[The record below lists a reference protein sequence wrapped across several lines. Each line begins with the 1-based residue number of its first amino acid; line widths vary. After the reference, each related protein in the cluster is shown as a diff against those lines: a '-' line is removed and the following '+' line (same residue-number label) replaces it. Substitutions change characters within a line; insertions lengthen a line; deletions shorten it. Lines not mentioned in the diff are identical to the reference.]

1 MKGNHPVAN
10 SERRLFTRRDSL
22 LNKMEQWAKYFAYVV
37 IIIATLVLIIWQFN
51 ILKHPVPRLVAINPV
66 TAIAF
71 IFSGFSFLLLATKT
85 PVPKKIL
92 LGRILACII
101 ILIGLLRIISRF
113 SELNIPIDTILF
125 NERLS
130 EESKGNMSNRMASNT
145 AFSFMLLGIALLLL
159 NVETRR
165 KKMPAQIIALIISF
179 IALLSIV
186 GYLYRVNTFYGT
198 LSYVPMAIHTAIS
211 FLLLSFAIFFV
222 NPGKGPMGELTSP
235 FTGSFIARFLVPA
248 AIIIPVLLG
257 FLRLQAAWSGI
268 VSLESGAALL
278 VLAIII
284 IFLVLTWFIVVS
296 LNKRD
301 YLKQETDHALRKSEE
316 QVQTIFNAAPDA
328 VIVMDEEGKIIQW
341 NPKAESI
348 LGWSRDEVVGK
359 LLSETII
366 PDRFREAHQKGM
378 KHFLRTGEG
387 PLLGKIVE
395 TCALTKSGNEIDVA
409 LNIAASS
416 RIKNR
421 YLFIGFLRDLTG
433 QKKAEE
439 KFKALLDSAPDAMII
454 ANEKGEIVL
463 INQQTETLFGYVRDE
478 LIGKP
483 VEILIPDDFRSRHK
497 GHRDQY
503 FSDPKVRAMGA
514 GLELFAMRRD
524 GTKFPVEISLSPLQT
539 EEGLLVSASVRD
551 ITDRK
556 KAEEKFRSL
565 LNAAPDATVIV
576 DEKGVIQMINLQ
588 TENLFGYSR
597 DEMIG
602 QPVEI
607 LIPEELRNKH
617 VHYRGNFFNAPR
629 IRNMGAGI
637 ELNAVKKNGTRF
649 PVEISLSPLQT
660 EEGLLVSASVRDIT
674 DRKKAEAKFRS
685 LLDAAPD
692 ATVIVNEKGE
702 IQMINQQTENLF
714 GYSRDEMIGQPVEI
728 LIPRDLRNKHVQH
741 RGDFFRTAKARTM
754 GAGIELNAIKKNGM
768 RFPVEISL
776 SPIQTEEGMLVSA
789 SVRDISLRKGLE
801 DKLKKTN
808 AELEAFT
815 YSVSHD
821 LRAPLRGIIGFTA
834 ILEEDYSSKL
844 DDEAMRITSVIK
856 NNTLKMGHLIDA
868 LLAFSRMGKQEIM
881 KIQINTQKMV
891 HEIVD
896 ELVQQNNRH
905 AAIGWNIHALL
916 PVNADINTI
925 RQVWINLISNAIKY
939 SGNKK
944 HPYIEID
951 SESRDGQIVFSVK
964 DNGVGFDQQYSHKLF
979 KVFQRLHSPEE
990 FEGTGVGLALV
1001 EKIVSRHGG
1010 KVWAKG
1016 EVDKGACFYFSLPL

>member
-1 MKGNHPVAN
+1 MKSDNHLVAN
-10 SERRLFTRRDSL
+10 SERMTFYRRDFL
-22 LNKMEQWAKYFAYVV
+22 LKKMEQWAKYFAYVV
-37 IIIATLVLIIWQFN
+37 IIISTLILIIWQFN
-51 ILKHPVPRLVAINPV
+51 ILKRPVPRLAAMNPV
-66 TAIAF
+66 VAIAF

-92 LGRILACII
+92 WGRILACII

-130 EESKGNMSNRMASNT
+130 EESKGDRMASNT
-145 AFSFMLLGIALLLL
+145 ALCFMLLGIALLLL
-159 NVETRR
+159 NVETRQ
-165 KKMPAQIIALIISF
+165 KKMPAQIMALIISF

-186 GYLYRVNTFYGT
+186 GYLYKVNTFYGT
-198 LSYVPMAIHTAIS
+198 LIYVPMAIHTAIS
-211 FLLLSFAIFFV
+211 FLFLSFAIFFD
-222 NPGKGPMGELTSP
+222 NPGKGPMGEFTSP

-257 FLRLQAAWSGI
+257 FLGLQAAWSGI

-284 IFLVLTWFIVVS
+284 IFLALTWFIVVS

-301 YLKQETDHALRKSEE
+301 WLKQETDHALRESEE
-316 QVQTIFNAAPDA
+316 QIQTIFNAAPDA
-328 VIVMDEEGKIIQW
+328 VIVMDQEGKIIQW

-366 PDRFREAHQKGM
+366 PERYRVAHRKGV

-387 PLLGKIVE
+387 PLFGKIVE
-395 TCALTKSGNEIDVA
+395 ISALTKSGNELDVA

-483 VEILIPDDFRSRHK
+483 VEILIPGDFRNRHR
-497 GHRDQY
+497 GHRDRY

-551 ITDRK
+551 I
-556 KAEEKFRSL
+556 
-565 LNAAPDATVIV
+565 
-576 DEKGVIQMINLQ
+576 
-588 TENLFGYSR
+588 
-597 DEMIG
+597 
-602 QPVEI
+602 
-607 LIPEELRNKH
+607 
-617 VHYRGNFFNAPR
+617 
-629 IRNMGAGI
+629 
-637 ELNAVKKNGTRF
+637 
-649 PVEISLSPLQT
+649 
-660 EEGLLVSASVRDIT
+660 
-674 DRKKAEAKFRS
+674 
-685 LLDAAPD
+685 
-692 ATVIVNEKGE
+692 
-702 IQMINQQTENLF
+702 
-714 GYSRDEMIGQPVEI
+714 
-728 LIPRDLRNKHVQH
+728 
-741 RGDFFRTAKARTM
+741 
-754 GAGIELNAIKKNGM
+754 
-768 RFPVEISL
+768 
-776 SPIQTEEGMLVSA
+776 
-789 SVRDISLRKGLE
+789 SLRKGLE
-801 DKLKKTN
+801 DELKKTN

-844 DDEAMRITSVIK
+844 DDEARRITTVIK

-868 LLAFSRMGKQEIM
+868 LLSFSRMGKQEIM
-881 KIQINTQKMV
+881 KTQINTQKIV

-905 AAIGWNIHALL
+905 ATIGWNIHALP
-916 PVNADINTI
+916 PVNADTNTI

-939 SGNKK
+939 SSHKQ
-944 HPYIEID
+944 HPYIEIN
-951 SESRDGQIVFSVK
+951 SESRDGQIVFSVT

-979 KVFQRLHSPEE
+979 KVFQRLHGPEE

-1001 EKIVSRHGG
+1001 EKIISRHGG
-1010 KVWAKG
+1010 KVWAEGK
-1016 EVDKGACFYFSLPL
+1016 VDEGACFYFSLPI

>member
-10 SERRLFTRRDSL
+10 SERILFTRRDSL

-51 ILKHPVPRLVAINPV
+51 ILKHPVPRLVAMNPV
-66 TAIAF
+66 AAITF

-92 LGRILACII
+92 WGRILACII

-145 AFSFMLLGIALLLL
+145 AFNFMLLGIALLLL
-159 NVETRR
+159 NVETRQ
-165 KKMPAQIIALIISF
+165 KKMPGQIIALIISF

-186 GYLYRVNTFYGT
+186 GYLYKVNTFYGT
-198 LSYVPMAIHTAIS
+198 LAYVPMAIHTAIS
-211 FLLLSFAIFFV
+211 FLFLSFAIFFV
-222 NPGKGPMGELTSP
+222 NPGKGPMGEFTSP
-235 FTGSFIARFLVPA
+235 FTGSFIARFLIPA
-248 AIIIPVLLG
+248 AIIIPILLG
-257 FLRLQAAWSGI
+257 FLRLQAAWTGI

-284 IFLVLTWFIVVS
+284 IFLALTWFIVVS

-301 YLKQETDHALRKSEE
+301 WLKQETDHALRESEE
-316 QVQTIFNAAPDA
+316 QIQTIFNAAPDA
-328 VIVMDEEGKIIQW
+328 VIVMDQEGKIIQW

-348 LGWSRDEVVGK
+348 LGWSSDEVIGK
-359 LLSETII
+359 LLSEIII
-366 PDRFREAHQKGM
+366 PERYREAHRKGI

-387 PLLGKIVE
+387 PLFGKIVE
-395 TCALTKSGNEIDVA
+395 ISALTKSGNELDVA

-454 ANEKGEIVL
+454 ANDKGEIVL

-524 GTKFPVEISLSPLQT
+524 GTKFPVEISLAPLQT

-551 ITDRK
+551 I
-556 KAEEKFRSL
+556 
-565 LNAAPDATVIV
+565 
-576 DEKGVIQMINLQ
+576 
-588 TENLFGYSR
+588 
-597 DEMIG
+597 
-602 QPVEI
+602 
-607 LIPEELRNKH
+607 
-617 VHYRGNFFNAPR
+617 
-629 IRNMGAGI
+629 
-637 ELNAVKKNGTRF
+637 
-649 PVEISLSPLQT
+649 SP
-660 EEGLLVSASVRDIT
+660 
-674 DRKKAEAKFRS
+674 
-685 LLDAAPD
+685 
-692 ATVIVNEKGE
+692 
-702 IQMINQQTENLF
+702 
-714 GYSRDEMIGQPVEI
+714 
-728 LIPRDLRNKHVQH
+728 
-741 RGDFFRTAKARTM
+741 
-754 GAGIELNAIKKNGM
+754 
-768 RFPVEISL
+768 
-776 SPIQTEEGMLVSA
+776 
-789 SVRDISLRKGLE
+789 RKGLE
-801 DKLKKTN
+801 NELKKTN

-844 DDEAMRITSVIK
+844 DDEAKRITSVIK

-881 KIQINTQKMV
+881 KTQINTQKMV

-905 AAIGWNIHALL
+905 VTIGWNIHALP
-916 PVNADINTI
+916 PVSADTNTI

-939 SGNKK
+939 SGHKK
-944 HPYIEID
+944 HPYIEIN
-951 SESRDGQIVFSVK
+951 SESRDGQIVFFVK

-979 KVFQRLHSPEE
+979 KVFQRLHGPEE

-1010 KVWAKG
+1010 KVWAEGKAD
-1016 EVDKGACFYFSLPL
+1016 EGACFYFSLPI

>member
-10 SERRLFTRRDSL
+10 PERMLFTRRDSL

-71 IFSGFSFLLLATKT
+71 IFSGFSFLLFATKT

-211 FLLLSFAIFFV
+211 FLFLSFAIFFV
-222 NPGKGPMGELTSP
+222 NPGKGPMGEFTSP

-257 FLRLQAAWSGI
+257 LLRLQAAWSGM
-268 VSLESGAALL
+268 VSLESGSALL

-284 IFLVLTWFIVVS
+284 IFLALTWFIVVS

-301 YLKQETDHALRKSEE
+301 YLKQETDHALRESEE
-316 QVQTIFNAAPDA
+316 QIQTIFNAAPDA
-328 VIVMDEEGKIIQW
+328 VIVMDDEGKIIQW

-348 LGWSRDEVVGK
+348 LGWSRDEVIGK

-366 PDRFREAHQKGM
+366 PDRYREAHRKGI
-378 KHFLRTGEG
+378 KNFLRTGEG
-387 PLLGKIVE
+387 PLFGKIVE
-395 TCALTKSGNEIDVA
+395 IAALTKSGNELDVA

-454 ANEKGEIVL
+454 ANDKGEIVL

-565 LNAAPDATVIV
+565 L
-576 DEKGVIQMINLQ
+576 
-588 TENLFGYSR
+588 
-597 DEMIG
+597 
-602 QPVEI
+602 
-607 LIPEELRNKH
+607 
-617 VHYRGNFFNAPR
+617 
-629 IRNMGAGI
+629 
-637 ELNAVKKNGTRF
+637 
-649 PVEISLSPLQT
+649 
-660 EEGLLVSASVRDIT
+660 
-674 DRKKAEAKFRS
+674 
-685 LLDAAPD
+685 DAAPD

-714 GYSRDEMIGQPVEI
+714 GYSRGEMIGQHVEI
-728 LIPRDLRNKHVQH
+728 LIPQDLRNKHVQH
-741 RGDFFRTAKARTM
+741 RGDFFRMPKVRTM
-754 GAGIELNAIKKNGM
+754 GAGIELNAIKKNGT

-789 SVRDISLRKGLE
+789 SVRDISVRKGLE
-801 DKLKKTN
+801 DELKKTN

-834 ILEEDYSSKL
+834 ILEEDYSNKL
-844 DDEAMRITSVIK
+844 DDEARRITSVIK

-868 LLAFSRMGKQEIM
+868 LLSFSRMGKQEIM
-881 KIQINTQKMV
+881 KTQINTPKIV

-905 AAIGWNIHALL
+905 ATIGWNIHALP
-916 PVNADINTI
+916 PVNADTNTI

-979 KVFQRLHSPEE
+979 KVFQRLHGPEE

-1010 KVWAKG
+1010 KVWAEGK
-1016 EVDKGACFYFSLPL
+1016 VDEGACFYFSLPI